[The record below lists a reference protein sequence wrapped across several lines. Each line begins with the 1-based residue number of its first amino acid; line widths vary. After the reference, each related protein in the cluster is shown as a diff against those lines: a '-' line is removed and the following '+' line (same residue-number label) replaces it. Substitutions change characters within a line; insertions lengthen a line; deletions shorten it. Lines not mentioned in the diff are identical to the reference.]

1 MLSLVTPL
9 SRWFTIAS
17 IKFLPKSTT
26 ALRFVQPMRRH
37 LLVALLA
44 CDAARGAVKD
54 LGACVRL
61 AERRKAEPHSEY
73 LEKKWA
79 SLECHLMP
87 STPTQVFR
95 ANPNLGAADRME
107 MLERNGQKVPRFIL
121 QQECDEHQREL
132 IKHDCLLQRF
142 THAGDFGGEIVDW
155 EACAKKMAKPP
166 KFRWEQLRCEELVQV
181 SPAAQWAI
189 ESVARTKAKIA
200 ADDAADDDAW
210 FESSRETK
218 QRARKTASEAETSSR
233 ETKQRAR
240 KTASEAETRQREE
253 EKKRFRLSEAAK
265 EREFRAVAR
274 ERGGAILEEIREEA
288 VHLDEAYAKKIEGE
302 APWPG
307 DAYLKR
313 GGAHGGREL

>member
-1 MLSLVTPL
+1 M
-9 SRWFTIAS
+9 
-17 IKFLPKSTT
+17 

-95 ANPNLGAADRME
+95 ANPNLGATDRME

-189 ESVARTKAKIA
+189 ESVARSKAKIA

-210 FESSRETK
+210 FE
-218 QRARKTASEAETSSR
+218 SSR

-265 EREFRAVAR
+265 EREFRALAR

>member
-1 MLSLVTPL
+1 
-9 SRWFTIAS
+9 
-17 IKFLPKSTT
+17 
-26 ALRFVQPMRRH
+26 MRRH

-218 QRARKTASEAETSSR
+218 QRARKTASEAET
-233 ETKQRAR
+233 
-240 KTASEAETRQREE
+240 RQREE

-307 DAYLKR
+307 DAYLKK

>member
-1 MLSLVTPL
+1 M
-9 SRWFTIAS
+9 
-17 IKFLPKSTT
+17 
-26 ALRFVQPMRRH
+26 ALRVQPMRRH

-44 CDAARGAVKD
+44 CDTARGAVKD

-166 KFRWEQLRCEELVQV
+166 KFRWEQLRCEELVQ
-181 SPAAQWAI
+181 PRDEAARAQDG
-189 ESVARTKAKIA
+189 ERGG
-200 ADDAADDDAW
+200 DAAA
-210 FESSRETK
+210 REEK
-218 QRARKTASEAETSSR
+218 KARKTASEAET
-233 ETKQRAR
+233 
-240 KTASEAETRQREE
+240 QREE

-265 EREFRAVAR
+265 EREFRALAR
-274 ERGGAILEEIREEA
+274 ERGGTILEEIREEA

-307 DAYLKR
+307 DAYLKK

>member
-1 MLSLVTPL
+1 M
-9 SRWFTIAS
+9 
-17 IKFLPKSTT
+17 

-95 ANPNLGAADRME
+95 ANPNLGATDRME

-142 THAGDFGGEIVDW
+142 THAGDFGGEVVDW

-218 QRARKTASEAETSSR
+218 QRARKTASEAET
-233 ETKQRAR
+233 
-240 KTASEAETRQREE
+240 RQREE

-265 EREFRAVAR
+265 EREFRALAR

>member
-1 MLSLVTPL
+1 MLSL
-9 SRWFTIAS
+9 RWFTIAS
-17 IKFLPKSTT
+17 IKFLPM

-95 ANPNLGAADRME
+95 ANPNLGATDRME

-142 THAGDFGGEIVDW
+142 THAGDFGGEVVDW

-218 QRARKTASEAETSSR
+218 QRARKTASEAETRQR
-233 ETKQRAR
+233 EEEKKAR
-240 KTASEAETRQREE
+240 ETASEAETRQREE

-265 EREFRAVAR
+265 EREFRALAR

>member
-1 MLSLVTPL
+1 M
-9 SRWFTIAS
+9 
-17 IKFLPKSTT
+17 

-166 KFRWEQLRCEELVQV
+166 KFRWEQLRCEELVQ
-181 SPAAQWAI
+181 
-189 ESVARTKAKIA
+189 AKIA

-218 QRARKTASEAETSSR
+218 QRARKTASEAETR
-233 ETKQRAR
+233 QRGEEKKAR

-265 EREFRAVAR
+265 EREFRALAR
-274 ERGGAILEEIREEA
+274 ERGGTILEEIREEA
-288 VHLDEAYAKKIEGE
+288 VHLDGAYAKKIEGE
-302 APWPG
+302 APWRVPQ
-307 DAYLKR
+307 K
-313 GGAHGGREL
+313 GRTAAASRNG

>member
-1 MLSLVTPL
+1 M
-9 SRWFTIAS
+9 
-17 IKFLPKSTT
+17 

-155 EACAKKMAKPP
+155 DACAKKMAKPP

-218 QRARKTASEAETSSR
+218 QRARKTASEAETR
-233 ETKQRAR
+233 QRGEEKKAR

-265 EREFRAVAR
+265 EREFRALAR
-274 ERGGAILEEIREEA
+274 ERGGTILEEIREEA